1 MNDSSKYLHKELIR
15 PNWNCGRYYKIDDNR
30 YALLYNLLEGMA
42 YFFEQESADIIGIIL
57 RFPKNGLIPLQA
69 LFESV
74 PSNISKDEVI
84 DFCNELISVGLLTD
98 GFLTNEAINHN
109 RRIIGDNRCKSA
121 MEIDR
126 TIQERLPFQQNE
138 AEDIY
143 MDIIEKYRVPFV
155 VMFELTYS
163 CNEKCVHC
171 FNPGAARNDSE
182 HSTRS
187 NRDEINIIHYEKLLN
202 ELQQMGVVKIIL
214 TGGDPFVKKD
224 IWRLIEMIYERD
236 FALDIYTNGI
246 GLIGRVE
253 KLAKYFPRSIGLS
266 VYSATDEVH
275 DSITR
280 VNGSLKKTL
289 SVAQD
294 LVKFGVPLYF
304 KCPIMNH
311 NATSYYTIVELAKQF
326 GATPQIDITLTD
338 SVDGD
343 TAITDQLQVD
353 GELLEIILRD
363 PNIPLYVGKE
373 APNYGR
379 QEKDKSKS
387 FCGAGTVLMN
397 ITPEGDVTPCNSFP
411 TQFGNLKEKS
421 FSEIWNNSKSLNIWQ
436 HTVIG
441 DYDEC
446 GTHER
451 CGFCNRCPGQS
462 FVEHGTPLK
471 ASTANCNIANARM
484 NLAKKLIRGNDP
496 LNGESTENVLQKYIA
511 KPVKQIV
518 SNKHEI
524 NYRNQDLTLT
534 KNIANS

>member
-1 MNDSSKYLHKELIR
+1 MNDSSKYLPKELIR

-202 ELQQMGVVKIIL
+202 ELQQMG
-214 TGGDPFVKKD
+214 
-224 IWRLIEMIYERD
+224 
-236 FALDIYTNGI
+236 
-246 GLIGRVE
+246 
-253 KLAKYFPRSIGLS
+253 
-266 VYSATDEVH
+266 
-275 DSITR
+275 
-280 VNGSLKKTL
+280 
-289 SVAQD
+289 
-294 LVKFGVPLYF
+294 FGYLY
-304 KCPIMNH
+304 
-311 NATSYYTIVELAKQF
+311 
-326 GATPQIDITLTD
+326 
-338 SVDGD
+338 
-343 TAITDQLQVD
+343 
-353 GELLEIILRD
+353 
-363 PNIPLYVGKE
+363 
-373 APNYGR
+373 
-379 QEKDKSKS
+379 
-387 FCGAGTVLMN
+387 
-397 ITPEGDVTPCNSFP
+397 
-411 TQFGNLKEKS
+411 
-421 FSEIWNNSKSLNIWQ
+421 
-436 HTVIG
+436 
-441 DYDEC
+441 
-446 GTHER
+446 
-451 CGFCNRCPGQS
+451 
-462 FVEHGTPLK
+462 
-471 ASTANCNIANARM
+471 
-484 NLAKKLIRGNDP
+484 
-496 LNGESTENVLQKYIA
+496 
-511 KPVKQIV
+511 
-518 SNKHEI
+518 
-524 NYRNQDLTLT
+524 
-534 KNIANS
+534 